1 MTTTGKS
8 EPSTSGGDSTQSAHD
23 ATSWSRLMRASILQ
37 SVEDAVKAKGKRQ
50 RVAMTYICS
59 RDFKEDC
66 RQLGLDSAAIGK
78 LVVTLLNLDDGA
90 KAEEITK
97 IKQKLRV
104 S

>member
-1 MTTTGKS
+1 
-8 EPSTSGGDSTQSAHD
+8 
-23 ATSWSRLMRASILQ
+23 
-37 SVEDAVKAKGKRQ
+37 
-50 RVAMTYICS
+50 MTYICS

-78 LVVTLLNLDDGA
+78 LVIALLDLDDDA

-97 IKQKLRV
+97 LKHKIRV

>member
-1 MTTTGKS
+1 MKTTGKS
-8 EPSTSGGDSTQSAHD
+8 EPNTSTGGSTQSAHD
-23 ATSWSRLMRASILQ
+23 AESLSRLMRASILQ
-37 SVEDAVKAKGKRQ
+37 SVEDAVKAKGSRQ

-59 RDFKEDC
+59 RDFTEDC

-78 LVVTLLNLDDGA
+78 LVIALLDLDDGA

-97 IKQKLRV
+97 LKHKLRV